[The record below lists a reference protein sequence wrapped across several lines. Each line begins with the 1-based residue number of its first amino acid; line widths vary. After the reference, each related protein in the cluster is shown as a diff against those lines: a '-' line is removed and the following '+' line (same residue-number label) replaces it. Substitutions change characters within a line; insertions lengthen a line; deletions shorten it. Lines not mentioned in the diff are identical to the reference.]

1 MNIVLV
7 GAPRSGAGLFL
18 SILSAASGWRS
29 SALSQPDALDEALG
43 WDLADQDFASHR
55 IHPEEVGGRIGAIA
69 ELDGVRG
76 EPDSVSVDW
85 NPRLSLRVGL
95 LAAALPDA
103 RFVLVTRRPV
113 PALSSSMDAWRS
125 GRFVSVPDLPG
136 WWGEPWSFPLI
147 EGWRELIGAPPAR
160 VCSTQWSAITSAVLD
175 DLGSLDTSRWTVA
188 SYEGLLADAQAEIGG
203 LVNRLGVS
211 WDGDVPDPLPV
222 TASAVTVPDPG
233 KWVRN
238 SSEIAAFMP
247 DVEPVAERLRSMASA
262 RRPDLPWPDLAAPKR
277 EEEVSTH
284 SSSGT
289 PFESSHT
296 PSVAELLKQA
306 GVSLLVTTY
315 KSGHAIIARHDEGIV
330 NTEFK
335 NVSRAMGAAVA
346 GNRLAIGGADA
357 ILAFTNQQ
365 GLAARAPSP
374 KPADAAYAPRSV
386 VFTGDVAIHDM
397 AYGGDGAL
405 YFVNTRFSC
414 LSRQDI
420 DYSFV
425 PVWRPSW
432 ISALAG
438 EDRCHL
444 NGLAMVDGQPRYVTA
459 LALTDTAGGWRDLKG
474 TSGVIV
480 DVTDDR
486 VVCSGLAM
494 PHSPRWH
501 DGRLWVLESGTGALS
516 TVDVD
521 SGDASVVAHLPGFTR
536 GLDFIG
542 PYALVGLS
550 QVRESVFTDLPI
562 TQQAAERNCGV
573 WVVDTRN
580 GEIVGFLRFAG
591 AVQEI
596 FDVKVLPARWPTIL
610 DSGELTLSAFV
621 LPDEALKDVVAES
634 PGDNAGDDARE
645 DK

>member
-1 MNIVLV
+1 VNIVLV
-7 GAPRSGAGLFL
+7 GAPRSGVGLFQA
-18 SILSAASGWRS
+18 ILSAANGWRS
-29 SALSQPDALDEALG
+29 SALSQPNSLDEVFG
-43 WDLADQDFASHR
+43 WDLADQGFTSHR
-55 IHPEEVGGRIGAIA
+55 IHPEEVGERIGAIA
-69 ELDGVRG
+69 DLDGVRG
-76 EPDSVSVDW
+76 EPGSVSVDW

-95 LAAALPDA
+95 LAKALPEA

-113 PALSSSMDAWRS
+113 PTISSLMDAWRS
-125 GRFVSVPDLPG
+125 GRFVSVADLPG
-136 WWGEPWSFPLI
+136 WWGEPWSFPLV
-147 EGWRELIGAPPAR
+147 EEWRELIGAPPAR
-160 VCSTQWSAITSAVLD
+160 VCSAQWSAITSAVLD
-175 DLGSLDTSRWTVA
+175 DLGSLDASRWTVA
-188 SYEGLLADAQAEIGG
+188 SYEGLLADAEAEIGG
-203 LVNRLGVS
+203 LVNRLGVP

-222 TASAVTVPDPG
+222 TTSAVTVPDPG

-238 SSEIAAFMP
+238 SSEIAAFMS
-247 DVEPVAERLRSMASA
+247 DVEPVAERLRSMASD
-262 RRPDLPWPDLAAPKR
+262 RRPDLPWPELEQPTR
-277 EEEVSTH
+277 EEEVQTL

-296 PSVAELLKQA
+296 PSVPELLAQA
-306 GVSLLVTTY
+306 GASLLITTY
-315 KSGHAIIARHDEGIV
+315 KSGHAIIARNDDGIV

-335 NVSRAMGAAVA
+335 NVSRAMGIAVA
-346 GNRLAIGGADA
+346 GNRLALGAADA
-357 ILAFTNQQ
+357 ILAFTNQSA
-365 GLAARAPSP
+365 LAPRAPSP

-414 LSRQDI
+414 LCRQDV

-425 PVWRPSW
+425 PVWRPWW
-432 ISALAG
+432 ISGLAG

-444 NGLAMVDGQPRYVTA
+444 NGLAMVDGVPRYVTA
-459 LALTDTAGGWRDLKG
+459 LAETDEPHGWRELKG

-480 DVTDDR
+480 DVVEDR
-486 VVCSGLAM
+486 IVTRGLSM
-494 PHSPRWH
+494 PHSPRWY
-501 DGRLWVLESGTGALS
+501 DGRLWVLESGTGSLA
-516 TVDVD
+516 TVDLDTGAVTQ
-521 SGDASVVAHLPGFTR
+521 VATVPGFSR

-580 GEIVGFLRFAG
+580 GSIVGFLRFGG

-610 DSGELTLSAFV
+610 DAGELTLSAFV
-621 LPDEALKDVVAES
+621 LPDDALADVV
-634 PGDNAGDDARE
+634 NAGSDDDASGDRA
-645 DK
+645 

>member
-1 MNIVLV
+1 
-7 GAPRSGAGLFL
+7 
-18 SILSAASGWRS
+18 
-29 SALSQPDALDEALG
+29 
-43 WDLADQDFASHR
+43 
-55 IHPEEVGGRIGAIA
+55 
-69 ELDGVRG
+69 
-76 EPDSVSVDW
+76 
-85 NPRLSLRVGL
+85 
-95 LAAALPDA
+95 
-103 RFVLVTRRPV
+103 
-113 PALSSSMDAWRS
+113 
-125 GRFVSVPDLPG
+125 
-136 WWGEPWSFPLI
+136 
-147 EGWRELIGAPPAR
+147 
-160 VCSTQWSAITSAVLD
+160 VCSAQWSAITNTLLN
-175 DLGSLDTSRWTVA
+175 DLGALDPSRWTVA
-188 SYEGLLADAQAEIGG
+188 SYEGLIADPQAEISG
-203 LVNRLGVS
+203 LFNRLGVP
-211 WDGDVPDPLPV
+211 WDGAIPDPHPV
-222 TASAVTVPDPG
+222 TASAVTPPAAG
-233 KWVRN
+233 KWTRN
-238 SSEIAAFMP
+238 ASEIAAYMS
-247 DVEPVAERLRSMASA
+247 DVEPVAERLRSLALI
-262 RRPDLPWPDLAAPKR
+262 RRPDLPWPDLEQPQR
-277 EEEVSTH
+277 EEEVRTQ
-284 SSSGT
+284 SSGGT

-296 PSVAELLKQA
+296 ATIAELLNQA
-306 GVSLLVTTY
+306 GVSILVTTY
-315 KSGHAIIARHDEGIV
+315 KSGHAIIARHDDGII

-357 ILAFTNQQ
+357 ILTFTNQQ

-397 AYGGDGAL
+397 AYGGDGVL

-444 NGLAMVDGQPRYVTA
+444 NGLALVDGQPRYVTA
-459 LALTDTAGGWRDLKG
+459 LAKTDTAAGWRECKG

-486 VVCSGLAM
+486 VVCSGLSM

-501 DGRLWVLESGTGALS
+501 DGRLWVLESGTGSLA

-521 SGDASVVAHLPGFTR
+521 SGEVTNVATLPGFTR

-562 TQQAAERNCGV
+562 TQQTAERNCGV

-580 GEIVGFLRFAG
+580 GQIVGFLRFVG
-591 AVQEI
+591 TVQEI
-596 FDVKVLPARWPTIL
+596 FDVKVLPSRWPTIL
-610 DSGELTLSAFV
+610 DTSELTQSAFV
-621 LPDEALKDVVAES
+621 LTDEVLAEL
-634 PGDNAGDDARE
+634 AVEHARSHE
-645 DK
+645 VGFKGS